1 MRKISHSIA
10 WVNENILKTNLSA
23 KFLALNNILLSALC
37 FLCETEDIF
46 QQQDFITVLLY
57 FRSIW
62 YKLKEIDSLSHE
74 ILIMYRAFLNWLLLP
89 HILENKKHW
98 KLSEWCLEVW
108 LNIRQNKKKIK
119 HNLSKKLWTN
129 IRTNCI

>member
-98 KLSEWCLEVW
+98 KLSEWCLKVW
-108 LNIRQNKKKIK
+108 LNIRENKKKMK
-119 HNLSKKLWTN
+119 HNLRKKLWTN